1 MRQGR
6 STTIQMHT
14 ESFYQNSASAAG
26 DQKLQS
32 RLRVLNTFNIKRA
45 AAFAELADGE
55 DLRDRA
61 RRIKQR
67 TIDNLDRYLLKLEES
82 VTRLGGTVHWARD
95 GAEARA
101 IILEIARTHNVKRV
115 VKSKSMATEEI
126 ELNDAFEAAGIEPVE
141 TDLGEYIVQLA
152 HEKPSHILA
161 PAIHKSK
168 GDISELF
175 AERLGG
181 ERLEEAE
188 ELTRLAR
195 GQLREKFCSAEMGVT
210 GANFGVAETGT
221 IVLVENEGN
230 IRLSTTLPRVHVALM
245 GIEKVIPKLDE
256 LAVFLKILAR
266 SAAGQKMSSY
276 VSFITGARRAGES
289 DGAQEFHLVILD
301 NGRTNILADPE
312 KRESLYCLRCG
323 ACLNICPVYQKIGGH
338 AYGSVYSGPI
348 GSIIT
353 PPMAGI
359 QNAKDL
365 PFASSLCG
373 ACREVCPVRINIPH
387 ILLKLR
393 SEWVEDKR
401 EDGSGPPLFERA
413 AMKIWLQAM
422 SHRVSYNLLFRT
434 AARFQGPLLENG
446 KLNRLPPPF
455 SAWTESRDFPPL
467 ARKSFRQMWKEME
480 KRASFH

>member
-1 MRQGR
+1 MRV
-6 STTIQMHT
+6 TT
-14 ESFYQNSASAAG
+14 ESFLENSTAAVRNRT
-26 DQKLQS
+26 LQS
-32 RLRVLNTFNIKRA
+32 RLRVLNNFNVKRA
-45 AAFAELADGE
+45 TAFADLPDG
-55 DLRDRA
+55 DALRDRA
-61 RRIKQR
+61 REIKER
-67 TIDNLDRYLLKLEES
+67 TIAALDRYLVQLEES
-82 VTRLGGTVHWARD
+82 ITRLGGTVHWARD
-95 GAEARA
+95 GREACR
-101 IILEIARTHNVKRV
+101 IILEIARSHNVKQV

-126 ELNDAFEAAGIEPVE
+126 ELNEAFEAAGIEPVE

-175 AERLGG
+175 ADRLGG
-181 ERLEEAE
+181 ERLAEAE
-188 ELTRLAR
+188 ELTKLAR
-195 GQLREKFCSAEMGVT
+195 ERLRSKFCSAEMAVT

-245 GIEKVIPKLDE
+245 GIEKVIPKLDD

-276 VSFITGARRAGES
+276 VSFITGARRAGEA
-289 DGAQEFHLVILD
+289 DGAEEFHLVIMD
-301 NGRTNILADPE
+301 NGRTTILRDPE

-359 QNAKDL
+359 EKAKDL

-387 ILLKLR
+387 VLLRLR
-393 SEWVEDKR
+393 NEWVEAARDDR
-401 EDGSGPPLFERA
+401 SGPPLIERA
-413 AMKIWLQAM
+413 GMKLWRFVM
-422 SHRVSYNLLFRT
+422 SHPVLYGILFRT
-434 AARFQGPLLENG
+434 AALLQGPLLDDG
-446 KLNRLPPPF
+446 KLKRLPPPF
-455 SAWTESRDFPPL
+455 DGWTENRDFPPI
-467 ARKSFRQMWKEME
+467 ARKSFRELWSEME
-480 KRASFH
+480 KS

>member
-1 MRQGR
+1 MRV
-6 STTIQMHT
+6 SD
-14 ESFYQNSASAAG
+14 ESFLENSTAAVHNEP
-26 DQKLQS
+26 LQS
-32 RLRVLNTFNIKRA
+32 RLRVLNNFNFKRV
-45 AAFAELADGE
+45 AAFADLADGE
-55 DLRDRA
+55 ALRDRA
-61 RRIKQR
+61 REIKKH
-67 TIDNLDRYLLKLEES
+67 TIANLDRYLVRLEES
-82 VTRLGGTVHWARD
+82 VARLGGTVHWARNGD
-95 GAEARA
+95 EARA
-101 IILEIARTHNVKRV
+101 IILEIARSHNVKRV

-126 ELNDAFEAAGIEPVE
+126 ELNEAFEAAGIEPVE

-175 AERLGG
+175 AARLGG
-181 ERLEEAE
+181 PHLVEAE
-188 ELTRLAR
+188 ELTKLAR
-195 GQLREKFCSAEMGVT
+195 KQLREKFRSAEMGVT

-245 GIEKVIPKLDE
+245 GIEKVIPKLDD

-276 VSFITGARRAGES
+276 VSFITGARRAGEA
-289 DGAQEFHLVILD
+289 DGAREFHLVILD
-301 NGRTNILADPE
+301 NGRTTILADHE

-359 QNAKDL
+359 EKAKDL

-387 ILLKLR
+387 VLLKLR

-401 EDGSGPPLFERA
+401 EDGSGPPFVERA
-413 AMKIWLQAM
+413 AMKLWRRAM
-422 SHRVSYNLLFRT
+422 SHPVLYSLLFRS
-434 AARFQGPLLENG
+434 AAFFQGLFLEEG
-446 KLNRLPPPF
+446 KLKRLPPPF
-455 SAWTESRDFPPL
+455 SAWTENRDFPPF
-467 ARKSFRQMWKEME
+467 AKKSFRQMWKDGM
-480 KRASFH
+480 

>member
-1 MRQGR
+1 MQVTTEAFVRN
-6 STTIQMHT
+6 ST
-14 ESFYQNSASAAG
+14 AAVRN
-26 DQKLQS
+26 QPLQS
-32 RLRVLNTFNIKRA
+32 RLRVLNNFNVKRA
-45 AAFAELADGE
+45 AAFADLDDG
-55 DLRDRA
+55 DALRDRA
-61 RRIKQR
+61 RQIKEH
-67 TIDNLDRYLLKLEES
+67 TIDNLDRYLLQLEES
-82 VTRLGGTVHWARD
+82 IARLGGTVHWARD
-95 GAEARA
+95 GGEARA
-101 IILEIARTHNVKRV
+101 IILDIARSQNVKRV

-126 ELNDAFEAAGIEPVE
+126 ELNEAFEAAGIEPVE

-152 HEKPSHILA
+152 REKPSHILA

-175 AERLGG
+175 AQRLGG
-181 ERLEEAE
+181 ERLVEAG

-195 GQLREKFCSAEMGVT
+195 RQLREKFCSAEMGVT

-245 GIEKVIPKLDE
+245 GIEKVIPRLDD

-276 VSFITGARRAGES
+276 VSFITGARRAGEA
-289 DGAQEFHLVILD
+289 DGAEQFHLVILD
-301 NGRTNILADPE
+301 NGRSRILADPE

-353 PPMAGI
+353 PPMVGI
-359 QNAKDL
+359 EKARDL
-365 PFASSLCG
+365 PFASTLCG

-387 ILLKLR
+387 VLLGLR
-393 SEWVEDKR
+393 NEWVEAKR
-401 EDGSGPPLFERA
+401 EDRSGPAWIERA
-413 AMKIWLQAM
+413 AMRLWRLAM
-422 SHRVSYNLLFRT
+422 GHRGLYNLLFRT
-434 AARFQGPLLENG
+434 AAFFQGPLLEDG
-446 KLNRLPPPF
+446 KLKRMPPPF
-455 SAWTESRDFPPL
+455 NGWTENRDFPPL
-467 ARKSFRQMWKEME
+467 ARKSFREIWGELERK
-480 KRASFH
+480 

>member
-1 MRQGR
+1 MRV
-6 STTIQMHT
+6 SD
-14 ESFYQNSASAAG
+14 ESFLQNSTAAVHNEA
-26 DQKLQS
+26 LQS
-32 RLRVLNTFNIKRA
+32 RLRVLNNFNVKRA
-45 AAFAELADGE
+45 AAFADLPDG
-55 DLRDRA
+55 DALRDRA
-61 RRIKQR
+61 REIKEH
-67 TIDNLDRYLLKLEES
+67 TIANLDRYLMQLEES
-82 VTRLGGTVHWARD
+82 VARLGGTVHWARNGD
-95 GAEARA
+95 EACA
-101 IILEIARTHNVKRV
+101 IILEIARSHNVTRV

-126 ELNDAFEAAGIEPVE
+126 ELNEALEAAGIEPVE

-168 GDISELF
+168 GDVSELF
-175 AERLGG
+175 AARLGG
-181 ERLEEAE
+181 PPAAEAE

-195 GQLREKFCSAEMGVT
+195 NELREKFCSAEMGVT

-245 GIEKVIPKLDE
+245 GIEKVIPKLDD

-276 VSFITGARRAGES
+276 VSFITGARRAGEI

-301 NGRTNILADPE
+301 NGRTTILADPE

-359 QNAKDL
+359 QKAKDL
-365 PFASSLCG
+365 PFVSSLCG

-387 ILLKLR
+387 VLLKLR
-393 SEWVEDKR
+393 SEWVENER
-401 EDGSGPPLFERA
+401 EDGSGPPFIEKA
-413 AMKIWLQAM
+413 AIKLWRKAM
-422 SHRVSYNLLFRT
+422 SHSTLYKLLFRT
-434 AARFQGPLLENG
+434 AAFFQGPLLEEG
-446 KLNRLPPPF
+446 KFKRLPPPL
-455 SAWTESRDFPPL
+455 SAWTENRDFPPL
-467 ARKSFRQMWKEME
+467 AKKSFRQIWKEMG
-480 KRASFH
+480 